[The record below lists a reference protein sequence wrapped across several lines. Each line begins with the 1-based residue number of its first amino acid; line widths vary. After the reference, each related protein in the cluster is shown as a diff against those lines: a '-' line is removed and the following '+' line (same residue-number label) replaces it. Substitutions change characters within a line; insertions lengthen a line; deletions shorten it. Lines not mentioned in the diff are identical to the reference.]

1 MKKVFL
7 VLTISSFLICSTS
20 EWSSFKNIL
29 IPGMG
34 VPNTDTYDI
43 VKKNYLLREVLIWGI
58 LFSSIQ
64 NSDMYK
70 DNYINY
76 GSSYAD
82 TDVDSFNFQ
91 YAINVGD
98 YESMSDYNNA
108 MLGRR
113 LPDKVY
119 PQDEGYDWTWTS
131 NSDRLKYRGMLR
143 TSRDFDKIGDFA
155 IAGLIVH
162 RIVALINYNYLK
174 NNSELLGISSNIYN
188 PDSQTVQLEL
198 KFNL

>member
-1 MKKVFL
+1 MKKIFL
-7 VLTISSFLICSTS
+7 LLIISSYLICSS
-20 EWSSFKNIL
+20 AEWSPFKNMI

-34 VPNTDTYDI
+34 IPNIDNYDKI
-43 VKKNYLLREVLIWGI
+43 KKNYLLREVLIWGV
-58 LFSSIQ
+58 LFSSNQ
-64 NSDMYK
+64 NRDIYN

-76 GSSYAD
+76 GISYAS
-82 TDVDSFNFQ
+82 TNVDSFNFQ

-119 PQDEGYDWTWTS
+119 PQDEGYDWNWES
-131 NSDRLKYRGMLR
+131 HKDRLKYRDMLR

-155 IAGLIVH
+155 IAGLIIH

-174 NNSELLGISSNIYN
+174 NNGEVLGISSNIYKG
-188 PDSQTVQLEL
+188 DLQTVQLEL

>member
-1 MKKVFL
+1 MKKIFIL
-7 VLTISSFLICSTS
+7 LIISSCLISS
-20 EWSSFKNIL
+20 SAEWSPLKNII

-34 VPNTDTYDI
+34 VPNIDRFDKI
-43 VKKNYLLREVLIWGI
+43 KKNYLLREVLIWGV
-58 LFSSIQ
+58 LFSSNQIR
-64 NSDMYK
+64 DMYN

-76 GSSYAD
+76 GISYAN
-82 TDVDSFNFQ
+82 TNVDSFNFQ

-113 LPDKVY
+113 LADKVY
-119 PQDEGYDWTWTS
+119 PQDEGYDWNWES
-131 NSDRLKYRGMLR
+131 SKDRLKYRDMLR
-143 TSRDFDKIGDFA
+143 TSRDLDKIGDFA
-155 IAGLIVH
+155 IAGLIIH

-174 NNSELLGISSNIYN
+174 NNGESLGISSNIYKR
-188 PDSQTVQLEL
+188 DSQTVQLEL